1 MTCADCGHHYQG
13 RTLRKGLRRKDGS
26 AVRTL
31 YYACGGYITKG
42 RAVCQQRLLPKEHL
56 EGLVLDEVRKR
67 VNELRQAGRRGLAQR
82 LREALGGCQGE
93 SKRQMAKLRQ
103 RLGRIADI
111 TANLLDNITSTNKEL
126 VDRRLK
132 ELQRE
137 KALLELRLE
146 ELATA
151 EVREAEVQ
159 ELTKELWEFL
169 GRFEE
174 TMASGSLEARR
185 TALHRF
191 VKALSVQQQ
200 ATRLEMELYALPLP
214 PALATSAAAERVT
227 VACSAAASG
236 QQEGNG

>member
-1 MTCADCGHHYQG
+1 MTCAECGHHYQG
-13 RTLRKGLRRKDGS
+13 RTVRKGLRRKDGS

-56 EGLVLDEVRKR
+56 EGLVLEEVKR
-67 VNELRQAGRRGLAQR
+67 RVEELRQAGRRGLAQE
-82 LREALGGCQGE
+82 LRETLGSCQGE
-93 SKRQMAKLRQ
+93 SKRQMGKLRQ

-151 EVREAEVQ
+151 KVREAEVQ

-169 GRFEE
+169 GQFED
-174 TMASGSLEARR
+174 TMTSGSLEARR
-185 TALHRF
+185 SALHRLLKAIT
-191 VKALSVQQQ
+191 VKHQ
-200 ATRLEMELYALPLP
+200 ATQLEMELHGLPLP
-214 PALATSAAAERVT
+214 PALAASAAVERVT
-227 VACSAAASG
+227 VACSTTAPSPQG
-236 QQEGNG
+236 DKG